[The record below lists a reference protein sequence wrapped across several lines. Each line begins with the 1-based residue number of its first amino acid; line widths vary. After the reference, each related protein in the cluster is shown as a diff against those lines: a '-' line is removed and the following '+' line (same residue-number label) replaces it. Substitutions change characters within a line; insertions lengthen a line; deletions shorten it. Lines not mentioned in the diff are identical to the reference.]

1 MTLATF
7 GHKTHN
13 EEKQSKHATQNIK
26 KMSNTDATEKNEVF
40 PDVLQWLEVLVSYRT
55 HSVLLIVK
63 SCRVL
68 SMITK
73 NIYVKGKRYIAIWEM
88 HLSWRSTSS
97 WCRLIFLSEDFN
109 LGATLPFLSSYIVTI
124 IFWFISDFHYN
135 GFIVTILTD
144 QPNIYTYYM
153 KVNQVR
159 NNAISIITFPFSMF
173 VEVT

>member
-1 MTLATF
+1 
-7 GHKTHN
+7 
-13 EEKQSKHATQNIK
+13 
-26 KMSNTDATEKNEVF
+26 
-40 PDVLQWLEVLVSYRT
+40 
-55 HSVLLIVK
+55 
-63 SCRVL
+63 
-68 SMITK
+68 MITK

-88 HLSWRSTSS
+88 HLSWRSTSA

-159 NNAISIITFPFSMF
+159 NNAISIITFPFFNVCGNNLNILFASWYYFYYF
-173 VEVT
+173 VQWHLNKPRIPNDTDNGQSRETGNKTKKTKQKHNTMRWTPLYVTKHE